1 MYHTIEFFE
10 AHGILSQGAGPE
22 VGLFEF
28 HKCEQPI
35 SPSIEHTVAGLQ
47 LLPVCTQN
55 KNNLTH
61 ANQKVQNKLKNM

>member
-47 LLPVCTQN
+47 LLPPHCYKSGDQHRAEEHLQQTS
-55 KNNLTH
+55 LCR
-61 ANQKVQNKLKNM
+61 